1 MPQTFFCFSRF
12 PYMILQHSG
21 GLSYRQS
28 IWRNL
33 VILRGDGMCFA
44 LSRPGAP
51 TCLASG
57 SVRTRAFGFHLGP
70 KGFFRTENMITENM
84 ISCFRALFMRLIVSH
99 YGFSNTTISTI
110 CLGRSQTIFS
120 STARS
125 A

>member
-1 MPQTFFCFSRF
+1 
-12 PYMILQHSG
+12 
-21 GLSYRQS
+21 
-28 IWRNL
+28 
-33 VILRGDGMCFA
+33 MCFA

-57 SVRTRAFGFHLGP
+57 SVRTGAFGFHLGP

-110 CLGRSQTIFS
+110 CLGRSQTIFYLPL
-120 STARS
+120 TA
-125 A
+125 ATTTKMFLIFEIIFDI